1 MDMTQQNSV
10 FIDPEDCSSSVGYFV
25 TTREDHNT
33 KTDKTTPRISA
44 TVVLADCNHK
54 IDWYFNGE
62 NKASIDKIDAAI
74 KILREFRTIYVA
86 ECKRIARGIAGANK
100 GE

>member
-1 MDMTQQNSV
+1 MDITLQNSV

-54 IDWYFNGE
+54 ID
-62 NKASIDKIDAAI
+62 
-74 KILREFRTIYVA
+74 
-86 ECKRIARGIAGANK
+86 
-100 GE
+100 